1 MKTAYKTLIRHFFH
15 CLMKNITTNLQE
27 SLKNTMGCGM
37 VSKDRGREAVDEQ
50 NIGGQSSNMPRWIL
64 QISCAEAP
72 HPTPQSDFLGEL

>member
-1 MKTAYKTLIRHFFH
+1 
-15 CLMKNITTNLQE
+15 
-27 SLKNTMGCGM
+27 MGCGM

-72 HPTPQSDFLGEL
+72 HPTDLGFSWRIINDLFEQINCPVLGRSILRTCK

>member
-1 MKTAYKTLIRHFFH
+1 
-15 CLMKNITTNLQE
+15 
-27 SLKNTMGCGM
+27 MGCGV

-50 NIGGQSSNMPRWIL
+50 DIGGQSSNMPRWIL

>member
-1 MKTAYKTLIRHFFH
+1 MKTAYKTLIRHFFP
-15 CLMKNITTNLQE
+15 LLDEKYYNK
-27 SLKNTMGCGM
+27 SSRKSKNTMGCGM